1 MKYTFLDQIKKE
13 GLLIAPAFKNETDNY
28 SKKFKEAV
36 NKDLVKQEDF
46 KAHSYFEEGFERVTT
61 IYLGN
66 LKDLN
71 PEKLKKFANKIVTLC
86 NRMDRKTAQIHL
98 PNKLLD
104 HKNAFNLAEG
114 FILGSYEFTAYKE
127 KKNSLETLHLV
138 MDKKY
143 RKQFDKGASL
153 AKATNYA
160 RDLINHPANVMNS
173 TKLHEEVKKIEK
185 KGAKLTVLEQEEL
198 RKKGLRGL
206 LSVNKGSAQPPKLIL
221 IEHNAK
227 KEKPTLLVGKGIT
240 FDTGGYSIKPNDNMV
255 KMKSDMAGAA
265 AVIGTLK
272 YLVENNVKRNVVG
285 VVPICENMISSD
297 ANRPSDIVKMYN
309 GKTVEITN
317 TDAEGR
323 LILADAL
330 SYSEEKYEPKEI
342 IDVATLTGAVIIA
355 LGSYCTGMISKDDNM
370 ARKLELAGLES
381 NDKVWRLPF
390 FDDYQKDM
398 DGDVSDLR
406 NTGKNSEAGAI
417 TAGVFLS
424 KFVKTS
430 NWTHLDIAGSGRC
443 ENEREYVKKG
453 GTGAGVRLFS
463 YYLEK
468 Y

>member
-1 MKYTFLDQIKKE
+1 MKYNFSEKTKQE
-13 GLLIAPAFKNETDNY
+13 GLLIVPAFKKGSDTYSETFQDAV
-28 SKKFKEAV
+28 KKG
-36 NKDLVKQEDF
+36 LVKEKDF
-46 KAHSYFEEGFERVTT
+46 KAHSIFEQGFERITI
-61 IYLGN
+61 IYLG
-66 LKDLN
+66 KKSEVT
-71 PEKLKKFANKIVTLC
+71 PEKIRKYASKIATLC
-86 NRMDRKTAQIHL
+86 NRMDRKHAQVL
-98 PNKLLD
+98 LNQDFMTKKLC
-104 HKNAFNLAEG
+104 FSFAESIG
-114 FILGSYEFTAYKE
+114 LSTYEFTGYKE
-127 KKNSLETLHLV
+127 KQSSLESLHIVIKNSFE
-138 MDKKY
+138 KE
-143 RKQFDKGASL
+143 FNKGLSL

-173 TKLHEEVKKIEK
+173 TRLDQEAKKIGEL
-185 KGAKLTVLEQEEL
+185 GAAITVLEQEDLE
-198 RKKGLRGL
+198 KKGLRGL

-221 IEHNAK
+221 IHHKGKDED
-227 KEKPTLLVGKGIT
+227 PTLLVGKGIT

-265 AVIGTLK
+265 AVMGTLR

-330 SYSEEKYEPKEI
+330 SYSEEKFAPKEI
-342 IDVATLTGAVIIA
+342 IDIATLTGSVIVA
-355 LGSYCTGMISKDDNM
+355 LGKYCSGMISKDDNM
-370 ARKLELAGLES
+370 AKKLELAGLES

-390 FDDYQKDM
+390 FDDYQNDM

-424 KFVKTS
+424 KFVKTN
-430 NWTHLDIAGSGRC
+430 NWVHLDIAGSGRSSKD
-443 ENEREYVKKG
+443 RDYVKEG
-453 GTGAGVRLFS
+453 GTGAGVRLLS